1 MHIDVAAFLESLKI
15 MGIGMLGIFIVT
27 MVLIG
32 VMVLLTKAFPEKKED
47 KQYEKTRLPLQEAG
61 FLIAEIILVICITRL
76 WVWDHLAKVFHF
88 YLD

>member
-47 KQYEKTRLPLQEAG
+47 KEEKIPVSGNLRRVQLVKEVNMIWQ
-61 FLIAEIILVICITRL
+61 IAQRSVVC
-76 WVWDHLAKVFHF
+76 
-88 YLD
+88 

>member
-32 VMVLLTKAFPEKKED
+32 VMVLLTKA
-47 KQYEKTRLPLQEAG
+47 
-61 FLIAEIILVICITRL
+61 
-76 WVWDHLAKVFHF
+76 
-88 YLD
+88 

>member
-15 MGIGMLGIFIVT
+15 MGIGMLCIFIVT

-47 KQYEKTRLPLQEAG
+47 K
-61 FLIAEIILVICITRL
+61 
-76 WVWDHLAKVFHF
+76 
-88 YLD
+88 

>member
-1 MHIDVAAFLESLKI
+1 MHIDLAAFLESLKI

-47 KQYEKTRLPLQEAG
+47 K
-61 FLIAEIILVICITRL
+61 
-76 WVWDHLAKVFHF
+76 
-88 YLD
+88 

>member
-32 VMVLLTKAFPEKKED
+32 VMVLLTKVFPEKKED
-47 KQYEKTRLPLQEAG
+47 K
-61 FLIAEIILVICITRL
+61 
-76 WVWDHLAKVFHF
+76 
-88 YLD
+88 

>member
-1 MHIDVAAFLESLKI
+1 MHIDVAAFLESSKI

-47 KQYEKTRLPLQEAG
+47 K
-61 FLIAEIILVICITRL
+61 
-76 WVWDHLAKVFHF
+76 
-88 YLD
+88 

>member
-32 VMVLLTKAFPEKKED
+32 VMVLLTKAFHEKKED
-47 KQYEKTRLPLQEAG
+47 K
-61 FLIAEIILVICITRL
+61 
-76 WVWDHLAKVFHF
+76 
-88 YLD
+88 

>member
-15 MGIGMLGIFIVT
+15 MGIGMLGTFIVT

-47 KQYEKTRLPLQEAG
+47 K
-61 FLIAEIILVICITRL
+61 
-76 WVWDHLAKVFHF
+76 
-88 YLD
+88 

>member
-32 VMVLLTKAFPEKKED
+32 VMVLLTKAFPDKKEKKKKKRPVSGNRRRVQLVKEVNMIW
-47 KQYEKTRLPLQEAG
+47 Q
-61 FLIAEIILVICITRL
+61 IAQRSVVC
-76 WVWDHLAKVFHF
+76 
-88 YLD
+88 

>member
-15 MGIGMLGIFIVT
+15 MGIGMSGIFIVT

-47 KQYEKTRLPLQEAG
+47 K
-61 FLIAEIILVICITRL
+61 
-76 WVWDHLAKVFHF
+76 
-88 YLD
+88 